1 MPGQINLKFG
11 DVVRIHPEVVNPGV
25 VVDQK
30 NISRSKKKPYPVC
43 GIYYKTLEDGSVML
57 VDCFFWNGEIYEDG
71 VAIIPKDKLSDLDFS
86 NAGMISKYFQA
97 RKAYK
102 GNLLY
107 EREAKYEGMSAN
119 EELEDREMKTGLDW
133 LNDDTKGIVGG

>member
-1 MPGQINLKFG
+1 MINLKFG
-11 DVVRIHPEVVNPGV
+11 DVVRIHPEVVNPDV
-25 VVDQK
+25 VIDQA

-43 GIYYKTLEDGSVML
+43 GIYYKTLEDGAVML
-57 VDCFFWNGEIYEDG
+57 VDCFFWNGNIYEDG
-71 VAIIPKDKLSDLDFS
+71 VAIIPKDKLGDLDFS

-107 EREAKYEGMSAN
+107 ERDSKYSGTTSQ
-119 EELEDREMKTGLDW
+119 EELDDRAKDVE
-133 LNDDTKGIVGG
+133 

>member
-1 MPGQINLKFG
+1 MIDLKFG
-11 DVVRIHPEVVNPGV
+11 DVVRIHPEVVNPDV
-25 VVDQK
+25 VVDQA

-57 VDCFFWNGEIYEDG
+57 VDCFFWNGNVYEDG
-71 VAIIPKDKLSDLDFS
+71 VAIIPKDKLGDLDFS

-97 RKAYK
+97 RKAHK

-107 EREAKYEGMSAN
+107 ERDPKYSGTTAQ
-119 EELEDREMKTGLDW
+119 EELEDRKED
-133 LNDDTKGIVGG
+133 

>member
-1 MPGQINLKFG
+1 MIDLKFG
-11 DVVRIHPEVVNPGV
+11 DVVRIHPEVVNPDV
-25 VVDQK
+25 VVDQV

-57 VDCFFWNGEIYEDG
+57 VDCFFWNGNAYEDG

-107 EREAKYEGMSAN
+107 ERDPKYSGMTAQ
-119 EELEDREMKTGLDW
+119 EELNDRE
-133 LNDDTKGIVGG
+133 V